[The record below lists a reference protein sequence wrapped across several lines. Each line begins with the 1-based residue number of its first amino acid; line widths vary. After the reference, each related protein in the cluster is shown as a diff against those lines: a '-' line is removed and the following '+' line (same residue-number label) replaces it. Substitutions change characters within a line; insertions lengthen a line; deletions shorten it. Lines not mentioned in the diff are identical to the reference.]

1 MVLPPAILPLPG
13 TALRVLSLLIP
24 TTQKA
29 LRGAV
34 GAIMMAFRPSHVL
47 GQRHNANPF
56 QSIYCASLARLST
69 RVFVLKERSMMA
81 TYSLFC
87 LSLLPS
93 TLFLIFLPQGLP
105 MFLSSLYIC
114 LSHFKLLSLSLSLT
128 LSLSSPLG
136 LLPPRYLLPMFPC
149 SLLPSLS
156 SPLSSPHFHLPK
168 SLPTLS

>member
-87 LSLLPS
+87 LSLPSFYTLSYLPP
-93 TLFLIFLPQGLP
+93 TRATHVPIIP
-105 MFLSSLYIC
+105 LYM
-114 LSHFKLLSLSLSLT
+114 SLSFQTPVSFTFSYSFSLF
-128 LSLSSPLG
+128 SPWSPPPSVSSPHV
-136 LLPPRYLLPMFPC
+136 PMFP
-149 SLLPSLS
+149 SPFALFSPFFTPLPS
-156 SPLSSPHFHLPK
+156 P
-168 SLPTLS
+168 